1 VTVGQVR
8 WRGTRSYP
16 PELRRVYRYKP
27 LIGGE
32 DWYPAWPGVP
42 LSDIATGVLELD
54 PGAYYPLHLH
64 PAPEIYYVIEGRA
77 KWTVGKETFLAKPGT
92 AIYHRPNTP
101 HRMINTG
108 KRKLKVFWIW
118 YAPGGKTDVLE
129 VSSKLI
135 EPMPK

>member
-1 VTVGQVR
+1 
-8 WRGTRSYP
+8 
-16 PELRRVYRYKP
+16 

-32 DWYPAWPGVP
+32 DWYPDWPGVP

-101 HRMINTG
+101 HRMINIG

-118 YAPGGKTDVLE
+118 YAPGGKTDVLD